1 MIEIDALLK
10 QTQLPGNYF
19 AFSSYVRGDLE
30 LGLLENRRG
39 DRILALPDTLVRAI
53 YKGLEQETGQ
63 AARLV
68 LFNCGRWWGKHFYVR
83 FCEEIA
89 EYYHQPLGSMEMIQF
104 TQCLQQCWKTHGW
117 GTLEI
122 DGAYSRQGFLLIK
135 TSHSPFSQAA
145 PEWKRPVCYLEAG
158 LFSTFFSQ
166 LTGRDL
172 HCVQTSCQS
181 LGADYNRFIVGLS
194 DRLKTAE
201 AMVDENQD
209 HDTILRQLCQQK
221 SG

>member
-1 MIEIDALLK
+1 MIELDDLLR
-10 QTQLPGNYF
+10 QPQLPGNYF
-19 AFSSYVRGDLE
+19 AFNTYVRGDLE

-83 FCEEIA
+83 FCEEIG
-89 EYYHQPLGSMEMIQF
+89 EYYHQSLGQMEMIEF
-104 TQCLQQCWKTHGW
+104 IQCLQQCWKTHGW

-122 DGAYSRQGFLLIK
+122 DADYSQQGFLLIR
-135 TSHSPFSQAA
+135 TTNSPFSHEA
-145 PEWKRPVCYLEAG
+145 PQWERPVCYLEAG
-158 LFSTFFSQ
+158 LLSIFFSQ

-181 LGADYNRFIVGLS
+181 LGADYNYFVLGLS
-194 DRLKTAE
+194 DRLKGTE
-201 AMVDENQD
+201 EMVDDKQD
-209 HDTILRQLCQQK
+209 HETILRQLCQQK